1 MARAYHIACPHRL
14 WARIRDPQ
22 SRERSSILRG
32 GATEGTGM
40 PPSRLPYKCRKGGM
54 HTFKKKKVIVIE
66 LIMHVYRREVLIC
79 TKCKMRAH

>member
-1 MARAYHIACPHRL
+1 
-14 WARIRDPQ
+14 
-22 SRERSSILRG
+22 
-32 GATEGTGM
+32 M